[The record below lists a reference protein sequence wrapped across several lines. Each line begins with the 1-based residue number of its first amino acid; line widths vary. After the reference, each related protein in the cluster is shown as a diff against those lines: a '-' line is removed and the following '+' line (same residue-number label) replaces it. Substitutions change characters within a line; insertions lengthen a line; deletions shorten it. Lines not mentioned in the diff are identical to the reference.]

1 MNFGINFQLSTR
13 QSKILLYLPSH
24 HGENGKSFYVLGN
37 HRFQEGIQDM
47 PVSYA
52 SGAIPAI
59 HVIHENAD
67 WTAPLFDALEARG
80 LPYVDWN
87 MAYGDLALSEAPP
100 QGVFYNRMSASSHTR
115 GNRLLFFILYGSI
128 HAWPDSLK

>member
-1 MNFGINFQLSTR
+1 MNFGINFQLPSR

-37 HRFQEGIQDM
+37 RRSQEGIQDM

-87 MAYGDLALSEAPP
+87 MAYGDLALSE
-100 QGVFYNRMSASSHTR
+100 
-115 GNRLLFFILYGSI
+115 
-128 HAWPDSLK
+128 